1 MKKEVLYII
10 IAGITLLCLP
20 ALLPT
25 KFYKSD
31 DRTVLISAIAFILVT
46 LVGLGVL
53 IVFIFRYP

>member
-53 IVFIFRYP
+53 TVFIFRYP